1 MGMLLR
7 RHYEDNSQA
16 SEPDFS
22 KMKKSELV
30 ELGRQKGLEFSDD
43 LKKEDIIKILKG

>member
-7 RHYEDNSQA
+7 RHREDNNLA
-16 SEPDFS
+16 VELDFS
-22 KMKKSELV
+22 KMKKSELI

-43 LKKEDIIKILKG
+43 LKKEDIIKVLKG

>member
-7 RHYEDNSQA
+7 RHYEDNNQA
-16 SEPDFS
+16 SELDFS
-22 KMKKSELV
+22 KMKKSELI

-43 LKKEDIIKILKG
+43 LKKKILSKY